1 MISSLT
7 FRCTAYRADLDND
20 PDAILRNHEYT
31 QVLMNAF
38 ASHILWQKY
47 GIVDDILV
55 NILLVIQQYSSL

>member
-1 MISSLT
+1 MISSL
-7 FRCTAYRADLDND
+7 FRCTANHADLDND

-47 GIVDDILV
+47 GIVNDILV
-55 NILLVIQQYSSL
+55 TILLIVTQ